1 MSNSIS
7 YSIPKCSTG
16 ESFDFSRSGA
26 NDSTGNLVS
35 YKIDTMACPAIRAPK
50 IELLSRYIEATAT
63 LCGEAEFVESTPPR
77 FYKKNDYDAYMHCIC
92 YYGGPYE
99 KTIQRLGGRT
109 WSLPT
114 CSPTYYG
121 AFFQDFH
128 NFTVIDWSSFETA
141 PVVKTAT
148 TAIADFVGRALTDVG
163 GICGA
168 QTDFHVIK
176 GYKSSIL
183 SDEDTEDDAFTRA
196 ISALSW
202 SEWSESTYSTSIE
215 TRGSGDNTFF
225 KRAVEIMTSTT
236 ESGTPNAGVVITLS
250 LENRDYGSTGDW
262 SDAGTQTISA
272 TTDGNGDLDGVTAIV
287 TSTYGKETR
296 IKSQSVAIA

>member
-63 LCGEAEFVESTPPR
+63 LCGDAEFVETIPPH
-77 FYKKNDYDAYMHCIC
+77 FYKRNDCDHYMYCVC
-92 YYGGPYE
+92 YYGGPHNETQQY
-99 KTIQRLGGRT
+99 LMGRT
-109 WSLPT
+109 WDLPGCT
-114 CSPTYYG
+114 AVYYG
-121 AFFQDFH
+121 VGFQDFH
-128 NFTVIDWSSFETA
+128 GVTEANWSSYQTA
-141 PVVKTAT
+141 PIIKTPT
-148 TAIADFVGRALTDVG
+148 TAVADFDGMTLTDLG

-168 QTDFHVIK
+168 QTEFYVIE

-183 SDEDTEDDAFTRA
+183 SDEDTEDDAFARA
-196 ISALSW
+196 TSALSW

-215 TRGSGDNTFF
+215 TRGSGDRTFF
-225 KRAVEIMTSTT
+225 KRAVEIMTSTA

-272 TTDGNGDLDGVTAIV
+272 TTDENGDLDGVTAIV